1 MSKGL
6 TGSLHWT
13 SKQAS
18 LPYTSITIFFV
29 ISMVIFGKIQDEKGP
44 RYTVTI
50 GSLLMGTGLILSG
63 LFTDPK
69 IMILTM
75 GVIAGAGMGAIN
87 ASTTPPAVKWFPLE
101 KKGMVTG
108 IVVGGVGIS
117 SVFYSPLANYLIN
130 TVGISNTFI
139 YIGIGALIITLLLA
153 QLLDNPPKNFA
164 VENNDRIDQKLVET
178 AKDVTWRE
186 MLKTK
191 NFYKL
196 WIMLALSSSA
206 GLMIVGHVANI
217 TKVQVNWEAG
227 FILVMLLSIFNALGR
242 ILGGTISDKIGR
254 LSMMKVVF
262 IMQALNMFSFH
273 WYTNVALLSF
283 GVALTGLCYGA
294 GFSVFPATATD
305 LYGMKNFGLNY
316 GLVFTGWGVG
326 GIIGPMT
333 AAAIFDATNSYNL
346 AYTIAGALLILTILI
361 AFTFKVKAGS
371 SGIGALSTLD
381 HA

>member
-1 MSKGL
+1 
-6 TGSLHWT
+6 
-13 SKQAS
+13 
-18 LPYTSITIFFV
+18 
-29 ISMVIFGKIQDEKGP
+29 
-44 RYTVTI
+44 
-50 GSLLMGTGLILSG
+50 MGTGLILSG
-63 LFTDPK
+63 IFTDPK

-75 GVIAGAGMGAIN
+75 GAIAGAGMGAIN
-87 ASTTPPAVKWFPLE
+87 ASTTPPAVKWFPHE
-101 KKGMVTG
+101 KKGLVTG

-130 TVGISNTFI
+130 SVGISKTFI
-139 YIGIGALIITLLLA
+139 YIGVGALIVTLLLA
-153 QLLDNPPKNFA
+153 QILDNPPKKF
-164 VENNDRIDQKLVET
+164 VTEENNQIGEKT
-178 AKDVTWRE
+178 IKASKDFTWQE

-206 GLMIVGHVANI
+206 GLMIIGHVANI
-217 TKVQVNWEAG
+217 TKVQVKWEAG

-254 LSMMKVVF
+254 LTMMKVVF
-262 IMQALNMFSFH
+262 ILQAVNMFSFH
-273 WYTNVALLSF
+273 WYTNVVLLSF

-316 GLVFTGWGVG
+316 GLVFTGWGFG

-346 AYTIAGALLILTILI
+346 SYTIAGALLILTILI
-361 AFTFKVKAGS
+361 AFTFKVKDDS
-371 SGIGALSTLD
+371 NEMVALSTVG
-381 HA
+381 HS